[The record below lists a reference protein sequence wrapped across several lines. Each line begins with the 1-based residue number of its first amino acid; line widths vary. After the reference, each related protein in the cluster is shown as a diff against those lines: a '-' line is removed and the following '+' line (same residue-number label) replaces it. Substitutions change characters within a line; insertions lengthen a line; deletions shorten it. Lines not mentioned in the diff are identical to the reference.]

1 MVLDTETNRGH
12 TDSRVRIQ
20 CPSAAW
26 SSFHRTPL
34 IGRHI
39 WVCVRLHLHNEESV
53 RLAVLSEPMLCA
65 TAARGSRQQR
75 QVRQRSGVD
84 GKVIEVRFA
93 VRSHY
98 TCIHILVPFG
108 RSTNCLNHS
117 SQKALCPV
125 RWRHSCSVWYH
136 QICLIH
142 QNLKSSCLSTSS
154 SCLAMCNLIQS
165 KMICLSPLSS
175 SVGISVLLG
184 LE

>member
-1 MVLDTETNRGH
+1 MQTVFRGRLLVSDTETNKGH

-53 RLAVLSEPMLCA
+53 RLSAFRAHALCHCC
-65 TAARGSRQQR
+65 TGRQAAETGQA
-75 QVRQRSGVD
+75 QRSGVD

-98 TCIHILVPFG
+98 KCIHILVPFG

-117 SQKALCPV
+117 SWKTLCPV
-125 RWRHSCSVWYH
+125 RQRHSSSVWCH
-136 QICLIH
+136 QICLI
-142 QNLKSSCLSTSS
+142 
-154 SCLAMCNLIQS
+154 
-165 KMICLSPLSS
+165 
-175 SVGISVLLG
+175 
-184 LE
+184 